1 MTMYD
6 KTKTSLELISGV
18 GPTQALPS
26 NRSHSSQH
34 FLVQM
39 DKLHESWSPEETVT
53 F

>member
-6 KTKTSLELISGV
+6 KTKASLELIPGV

-26 NRSHSSQH
+26 NRSHSIQL
-34 FLVQM
+34 FLVQT
-39 DKLHESWSPEETVT
+39 DKLHESWSPEEMVT